1 MAMILDVPSYLPSP
15 ASMVLFDD
23 TTGAVVYYAPKE
35 WRLRNVNGQ
44 PTISYYENKD
54 ADVAFLQ
61 MEFEPWF
68 EASDLDDVRRR
79 AQSLNKNVEPVRY
92 LGKDEQGSSQSSMVV
107 LISFPEDPRFRFQI
121 AGGKGGFLGNP
132 IPIVLSMNYLT
143 GQIVKDVIQSKN
155 IGMVLQFGAVVRGAT
170 TTFEA
175 DIDINY
181 DRTYELLST
190 HVSWNWW
197 IWSGDV
203 QAAWQTLTTSG
214 AITVN
219 ILGGT
224 ADQKTMIY
232 KTMEAMRDI
241 FFKPE
246 LSTVTT
252 PAHPT
257 GGIINTSLRYE
268 KINEHKHF
276 HLTLRER
283 DFTEAPF
290 NSACMTGRQDL
301 AARSLRVDHLTEQLF
316 DMALAS
322 GAPAHAETFPV
333 SWIEGFERYKSVRE
347 RIKPREDEERG

>member
-1 MAMILDVPSYLPSP
+1 MAMILDVPSGLPSP

-35 WRLRNVNGQ
+35 WRLRNISGQ
-44 PTISYYENKD
+44 PAISYYENKG
-54 ADVAFLQ
+54 ADVAFVQ

-68 EASDLDDVRRR
+68 EASDLGDLRQR

-92 LGKDEQGSSQSSMVV
+92 LGKDEQGRAQSSIVV
-107 LISFPEDPRFRFQI
+107 LMSFPDDPKFRFQV

-143 GQIVKDVIQSKN
+143 GQIVRDVIQSKN
-155 IGMVLQFGAVVRGAT
+155 IGMVLQFGAVIRGAT

-175 DIDINY
+175 DIDIDY
-181 DRTYELLST
+181 DRTYEMLST

-203 QAAWQTLTTSG
+203 QAAWQTLTTTG
-214 AITVN
+214 AIKVN

-224 ADQKTMIY
+224 ADQKTMVY
-232 KTMEAMRDI
+232 KTMEYMRDL

-246 LSTVTT
+246 LSTISA
-252 PAHPT
+252 PSHPT
-257 GGIINTSLRYE
+257 GGIIKTSVRYE
-268 KINEHKHF
+268 KTNEHKHF

-290 NSACMTGRQDL
+290 HSACMTGKQDL
-301 AARSLRVDHLTEQLF
+301 SQRTSPNDPMLERLF
-316 DMALAS
+316 DMAVAQGSPARADTFSIGLLEGIERHKAILAQIAS
-322 GAPAHAETFPV
+322 KE
-333 SWIEGFERYKSVRE
+333 K
-347 RIKPREDEERG
+347 

>member
-1 MAMILDVPSYLPSP
+1 MTMILDVPSGLPSP
-15 ASMVLFDD
+15 QSMVLFDD

-35 WRLRNVNGQ
+35 WRLRNINGQ
-44 PTISYYENKD
+44 AAISYYENKG
-54 ADVAFLQ
+54 ADVAFVQ

-68 EASDLDDVRRR
+68 EVNDLDDLRKI
-79 AQSLNKNVEPVRY
+79 AKSLNKNVEPVRY
-92 LGKDEQGSSQSSMVV
+92 LGKDEQGTSQSSIVV
-107 LISFPEDPRFRFQI
+107 LISFPDDSKFRFQI

-170 TTFEA
+170 TSFEA

-232 KTMEAMRDI
+232 KTMEFMRDL

-252 PAHPT
+252 PSHPT

-290 NSACMTGRQDL
+290 NSACMTGKQNL
-301 AARSLRVDHLTEQLF
+301 SAVTLRNDPMLEQLF
-316 DMALAS
+316 DMALGQ
-322 GAPAHAETFPV
+322 GARAKAETF
-333 SWIEGFERYKSVRE
+333 SIGLLEGVANYQAALAQLASRE
-347 RIKPREDEERG
+347 KK